1 MGLAHHFTFT
11 FAVGQFVDVWRMC
24 NTAIAANAC
33 GAVDVIIA
41 NRTNAV
47 KKSVGIKHDASVPM
61 VIAKKLGIVLEKTFN
76 YAKWTLANGK

>member
-1 MGLAHHFTFT
+1 MGLAHHFQFA
-11 FAVGQFVDVWRMC
+11 FAVGQFVDGWRMC
-24 NTAIAANAC
+24 NTAIAANAG
-33 GAVDVIIA
+33 GAVDVVIA

-61 VIAKKLGIVLEKTFN
+61 VIAKKLCIVFEKTFN